1 MSTAARRYYLRGK
14 AALDSGDVDG
24 ALEGL
29 SAAVE
34 LSPRF
39 VAARL
44 AYAAALAGCG
54 DCPRAAQTLRAGLG
68 RADTATERGAL
79 LASLGDVLVRGG
91 DFRGAEEAYAQLD
104 GDPRFAARAAAG
116 RARVAAKT
124 GDFAASFAALQSAA
138 RMAGEPDAS

>member
-14 AALDSGDVDG
+14 AALDSGDVDA
-24 ALEGL
+24 ALDGL

-44 AYAAALAGCG
+44 AYAAALARRG

-68 RADTATERGAL
+68 RPATPTERSAMW
-79 LASLGDVLVRGG
+79 ASLGDVLVRGG
-91 DFRGAEEAYAQLD
+91 DFPGAEDAYAQLE

-116 RARVAAKT
+116 RARVLAKT
-124 GDFAASFAALQSAA
+124 GRYADSFAALREAA
-138 RMAGEPDAS
+138 RMAGG

>member
-14 AALDSGDVDG
+14 AALDKGDVDG

-44 AYAAALAGCG
+44 AYAAALARRG
-54 DCPRAAQTLRAGLG
+54 DCPRAAQTLRSGLS
-68 RADTATERGAL
+68 RSASEIERGAM

-91 DFRGAEEAYAQLD
+91 DFLGAEQAYAEID
-104 GDPRFAARAAAG
+104 GDSRFAARAAAG

-124 GDFAASFAALQSAA
+124 GRFAESFAALKLAA
-138 RMAGEPDAS
+138 DMAK

>member
-14 AALDSGDVDG
+14 SALDAGDLDG

-34 LSPRF
+34 LSPGF

-44 AYAAALAGCG
+44 AYAAALARRG
-54 DCPRAAQTLRAGLG
+54 DCPRAAQTLRGG
-68 RADTATERGAL
+68 ITRSGVTATERRAM

-91 DFRGAEEAYAQLD
+91 DFPGAEQAYAQLD
-104 GDPRFAARAAAG
+104 GDSRFAARAAAG

-124 GDFAASFAALQSAA
+124 GDYAASFAALRRAA
-138 RMAGEPDAS
+138 ELSRQG

>member
-1 MSTAARRYYLRGK
+1 MSVAARRYYLRGK
-14 AALDSGDVDG
+14 SALDAGDIDG

-34 LSPRF
+34 LSPGF

-44 AYAAALAGCG
+44 AYAAALAQRG
-54 DCPRAAQTLRAGLG
+54 DCPRAAQTLRSGLTRRG
-68 RADTATERGAL
+68 VTATERGAM

-91 DFRGAEEAYAQLD
+91 DFPGAEEAYGQL
-104 GDPRFAARAAAG
+104 GDPRFEARAASG

-124 GDFAASFAALQSAA
+124 GRYADAFAALSRAA
-138 RMAGEPDAS
+138 KLAAGS